1 MLGFLLFNIDLCDLF
16 FILKIYDIVSY
27 ADDNTPKATG
37 EIIESPA
44 ESLEK
49 VTLAIFNPLTTNVL
63 RHIEIS
69 QLIGIANQLAGF

>member
-1 MLGFLLFNIDLCDLF
+1 M
-16 FILKIYDIVSY
+16 SY
-27 ADDNTPKATG
+27 ADDNTPYATG

-49 VTLAIFNPLTTNVL
+49 VALAIFNPLTTNVL